1 MTKWIADAMEA
12 EIDEDEDEEEWDEAP
27 AVTRGIQSWK
37 KRLLKDLFGGQSK
50 CPINCAVFDA
60 EAALMEATA
69 NMEEDKRPDD
79 GEVEIDSD
87 IDHEEYRD

>member
-1 MTKWIADAMEA
+1 MAKWIADAREA
-12 EIDEDEDEEEWDEAP
+12 EMDEDEDSEEQDEAP
-27 AVTRGIQSWK
+27 AITHGIWFWK

-50 CPINCAVFDA
+50 CPIDHAVFDA

-69 NMEEDKRPDD
+69 NMQEDERPDD

-87 IDHEEYRD
+87 EEYCD